1 MNNQKLSRLLSP
13 NLQLYFICLVI
24 FTLATIPVSPMLAAA
39 EGAGP
44 VLFKIALLHFLL
56 PGVMAFAIAWFMR
69 KKGWIQDGDM
79 KLDM

>member
-39 EGAGP
+39 EGAATLALYAVFIQGAKKRRQS
-44 VLFKIALLHFLL
+44 VLQIY
-56 PGVMAFAIAWFMR
+56 
-69 KKGWIQDGDM
+69 
-79 KLDM
+79 

>member
-1 MNNQKLSRLLSP
+1 MGTAG
-13 NLQLYFICLVI
+13 LVGQI
-24 FTLATIPVSPMLAAA
+24 MTFQTMAAA